1 MWKICATVSLLLA
14 SVQAG
19 QLSDYSITPSNQV
32 AYYHYPAP
40 PKSQQLNSPAEHT
53 LSSIPIPAL
62 GHSPMRSVQGAAQA
76 YQNQYHGSAQYAS
89 NYRTSITKQF
99 TSPALDNAAF
109 NLALSNQGY
118 TIGNTATVNA
128 ASRSSKTTS
137 TQSVASP
144 ATPASSSS
152 SATTTSQS
160 SSSSSS
166 SSAPSLASLNVK
178 LPLPIGVTPLNI
190 APLPLQGGAP
200 YTAIP
205 NAVTSYGTPY
215 PQRKRR

>member
-1 MWKICATVSLLLA
+1 MSLFLVT
-14 SVQAG
+14 VQAG
-19 QLSDYSITPSNQV
+19 QFSEYSITPSNQV

-40 PKSQQLNSPAEHT
+40 PKSQQLNSPAGHQ
-53 LSSIPIPAL
+53 LSSIPIPTL
-62 GHSPMRSVQGAAQA
+62 PPSQPRSVQGAAQA
-76 YQNQYHGSAQYAS
+76 YQNQYNN
-89 NYRTSITKQF
+89 NYRSSVTKQF

-109 NLALSNQGY
+109 NLALTNQGY
-118 TIGNTATVNA
+118 AIGGNTAAVNA
-128 ASRSSKTTS
+128 ASSRSSKTTS
-137 TQSVASP
+137 TSTLSL
-144 ATPASSSS
+144 PASSS
-152 SATTTSQS
+152 TGS

-166 SSAPSLASLNVK
+166 SSTPGLASLNVK

-190 APLPLQGGAP
+190 APLPLQAGAP